1 MSALTRTITTVDQL
15 LDAGDIGRCE
25 LVRGELHMMS
35 PAGADHGGV
44 ATEILLQ
51 IATFVKKHKLGRVYA
66 AETGFVLS
74 RNPDSVRAPDV
85 AFVRA
90 DRVPKGWRR
99 GFFEGAPDFAVEVL
113 SPDDRAEEVFEKLQ
127 DWFAAGCRLIW
138 VVNPKSL
145 TVVMH
150 HPDGRSES
158 LRGDDA
164 ITGGDVLPGFSSSIF
179 SFFEL

>member
-1 MSALTRTITTVDQL
+1 ME
-15 LDAGDIGRCE
+15 IGF
-25 LVRGELHMMS
+25 
-35 PAGADHGGV
+35 
-44 ATEILLQ
+44 Q
-51 IATFVKKHKLGRVYA
+51 IAAFVKKHKLGRVYA

-90 DRVPKGWRR
+90 ERVPKGWQR

-127 DWFAAGCRLIW
+127 DWFAAGCRLVW
-138 VVNPKSL
+138 VVNPKSR
-145 TVVMH
+145 TVIVH
-150 HPDGRSES
+150 HPDGRSEL

-164 ITGGDVLPGFSSSIF
+164 VAGGDLLPGFSSPIAT
-179 SFFEL
+179 FFEL